1 VDNSVGSVRNS
12 VFEFFLFSLLSV
24 FLFFIGCGGKDDL
37 AERYRAEELLSRAD
51 RLKEQLIIKGS
62 EYSNDDFRRLVDAYE
77 MAIDAVDLPESRAE
91 VEVASTEIK
100 QAWAVALLANTRI
113 ASLYLDRREY
123 DSAFAYYQNAANSP
137 AVDDLQKNVIF
148 RHMAY
153 VSDKS
158 GDFEEAAEL
167 YDSVSYG
174 YIKILNPDR
183 PEMEAISAPIKK
195 AEMYRNI
202 GDNQKFIKELEKA
215 RDYYGKII
223 DDYPGSGLAEI
234 SLGKIAAS
242 YLMQR
247 QYHEALK
254 ILESAGKDEKGVL
267 KPGTLLLISD
277 IYMNNVKDYKKA
289 ERFYREFL
297 RLYPEHIDKAKA
309 LLGLGLSLYENAE
322 YEMAR
327 DAVKEI
333 EKIPG
338 VPEQIVAQSYY
349 LIALCYEKEDN
360 WQLAEG
366 QLELIKAMFP
376 GNRVAFD
383 AALYIVAH
391 YRSKGKKSN
400 TEREFD
406 EAVDY
411 IDRYVQSTSLNPV
424 AAAQAAGYLARAY
437 IENGEIEM
445 AIERLEKLYY
455 KYPNTPDGSMAP
467 LKIADLYENSLNDM
481 PKAAEWLDI
490 FIKENPG
497 GANIGE
503 LKDYVENLKSND
515 I

>member
-1 VDNSVGSVRNS
+1 
-12 VFEFFLFSLLSV
+12 LSV

-37 AERYRAEELLSRAD
+37 ADRFRAEELLSKAD
-51 RLKEQLIIKGS
+51 RLKEQLVIKGS
-62 EYSNDDFRRLVDAYE
+62 GYSNDDFRRLKEAYE
-77 MAIDAVDLPESRAE
+77 MVINAVDLPKNQAE
-91 VEVASTEIK
+91 VESASPEIK
-100 QAWAVALLANTRI
+100 QAWAVALLASTRI

-123 DSAFAYYQNAANSP
+123 DSAFVYYQNVANNP
-137 AVDDLQKNVIF
+137 AVDDLQRNVIH

-153 VSDKS
+153 VREKS
-158 GDFEEAAEL
+158 GDFEEAAAL

-174 YIKILNPDR
+174 YIKSLNPAR

-202 GDNQKFIKELEKA
+202 GDTQRFIEELEKA

-223 DDYPGSGLAEI
+223 DEYPGSNLAEI

-242 YLMQR
+242 YLMQGR
-247 QYHEALK
+247 YREALN
-254 ILESAGKDEKGVL
+254 ILESAGKDEEGIP

-277 IYMNNVKDYKKA
+277 IYLNNIKDYANA

-297 RLYPEHIDKAKA
+297 RFYPDHVDKAKA
-309 LLGLGLSLYENAE
+309 LLGLGLSLYENKE

-327 DAVKEI
+327 DAVAEV
-333 EKIPG
+333 EKTPG
-338 VPEQIVAQSYY
+338 VSEQIVAQSYY

-376 GNRVAFD
+376 GNSVAFD

-391 YRSKGKKSN
+391 YRSKGKRSN
-400 TEREFD
+400 TEREFE

-411 IDRYVQSTSLNPV
+411 INRYVESTSLKAP
-424 AAAQAAGYLARAY
+424 AAAQAGGYLARAY
-437 IENGEIEM
+437 IENGEIEK
-445 AIERLEKLYY
+445 AIEQLEKLYY

-467 LKIADLYENSLNDM
+467 LKIADLYENSLHDR
-481 PKAAEWLDI
+481 PKAAEWLDT

-497 GANIGE
+497 GANIDE
-503 LKDYVENLKSND
+503 LKSHVESLKSED